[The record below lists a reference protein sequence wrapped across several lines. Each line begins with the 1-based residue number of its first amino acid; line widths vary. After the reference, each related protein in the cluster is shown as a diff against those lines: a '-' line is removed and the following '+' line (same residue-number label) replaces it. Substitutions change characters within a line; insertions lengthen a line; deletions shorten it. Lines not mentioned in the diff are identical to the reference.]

1 MVNSSPLRTALQ
13 LSIIDGALFSVYW
26 SVVAG
31 AIINSLLLSLGA
43 EPMHLAIL
51 NGLPSLGAVFALPA
65 ARLIQSRDIR
75 KRFVLVTFGLSRL
88 IWLFVPLIVLFPPNP
103 SLQIWF
109 VLLIAAICHTTHGA
123 GGVGWI
129 SWVSDLVP
137 EGIRGVYFGTRNAL
151 TSLIGMIGVTIAS
164 VWADRVHFQFG
175 YSREYLD
182 CLLTLIGISVFFALA
197 SWACLYLQP
206 VRKMRN
212 LVTNGWTAIWD
223 SLGSPNGRRIA
234 ISWMTFAFSTGLSAG
249 LYTVAMLDR
258 FKITLTGMTSYG
270 WIALVLTTLTTPI
283 WGRIADRFGNKIV
296 LRMAW
301 AGVFWQPLLF
311 VFTPYD
317 MPHVLGLLPIT
328 IIVDAIAGGIFWPA
342 VGLAQTNLVIAEAPS
357 QTRAGLFASL
367 GALTGLIAF
376 ISVTLG
382 GVITKTIGTH
392 TFNLGIV
399 TLDDIRTVMV
409 AGMIL
414 RLLSGILLFRVQEPP
429 RKRAPISTSQAF
441 ATMVRLL
448 TGRKYRSIA

>member
-1 MVNSSPLRTALQ
+1 
-13 LSIIDGALFSVYW
+13 
-26 SVVAG
+26 
-31 AIINSLLLSLGA
+31 
-43 EPMHLAIL
+43 
-51 NGLPSLGAVFALPA
+51 
-65 ARLIQSRDIR
+65 
-75 KRFVLVTFGLSRL
+75 
-88 IWLFVPLIVLFPPNP
+88 
-103 SLQIWF
+103 
-109 VLLIAAICHTTHGA
+109 
-123 GGVGWI
+123 
-129 SWVSDLVP
+129 
-137 EGIRGVYFGTRNAL
+137 
-151 TSLIGMIGVTIAS
+151 MIGVTIAS

-182 CLLTLIGISVFFALA
+182 CLLTLIGISVFFAMA

-212 LVTNGWTAIWD
+212 LVTNGWTAIWG
-223 SLGSPNGRRIA
+223 SLSSPNGRRIA
-234 ISWMTFAFSTGLSAG
+234 ISWMTFAFATGLSAG

-270 WIALVLTTLTTPI
+270 WIALVLTTLTTPL

-296 LRMAW
+296 LRMSW

-328 IIVDAIAGGIFWPA
+328 IIIDAIAGGIFWPA

-376 ISVTLG
+376 VSVTLG

-409 AGMIL
+409 IGMIL
-414 RLLSGILLFRVQEPP
+414 RLLAGILLFRVQEPP

-441 ATMVRLL
+441 ATMVKLL
-448 TGRKYRSIA
+448 TGRKSRSIA